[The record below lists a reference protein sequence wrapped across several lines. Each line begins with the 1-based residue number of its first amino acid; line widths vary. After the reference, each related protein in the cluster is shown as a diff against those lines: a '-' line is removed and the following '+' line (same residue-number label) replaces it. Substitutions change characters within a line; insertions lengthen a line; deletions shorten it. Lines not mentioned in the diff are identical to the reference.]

1 MNKNRKSYE
10 ILNALGNVDSQFI
23 EEANV
28 RGATGKKTL
37 GMRRKIAAV
46 LLAATV
52 AAAGLGAAVS
62 AGRLNKSF
70 GQLFHSLSEEN
81 YESALFDINQTAADN
96 GVTVTLMQGL
106 CDGRALYV
114 TEKIEF
120 APDVLVLTDEMF
132 EGDRPFGWIID
143 DAIDVDKSRSLS
155 DKDKAVV
162 SESGGIF
169 QVIEHDEH
177 SVTVLLI
184 YGGDSISNIESG
196 FFGENTSFTISQSGL
211 SHNSENIITC
221 HFDFTFNVKHS
232 SPCFYTLPEEIYQV
246 DYYAEPLDQTLA
258 DVGINP
264 WFIYFS
270 AGAGTGKILDISLQS
285 DSQPSLEITMND
297 GTVYTERNG
306 IRVFND
312 YFGKDYDQNNFMP
325 CCFDTPIDIK
335 EIKSIKI
342 YGHELKS
349 GVVKPGKER
358 VMAEDKGKMNLPAN
372 HPVQFSDEFTTIDL
386 VDYEGSSGRLAY
398 RLLKADLYDNVY
410 ATGAKKYTINY
421 QGLED
426 FRFDTVRYDNAG
438 HAVKTGY
445 DDVINAS
452 TGELEDGYYIL
463 ELEVEVKNI
472 DAENKFSG
480 STLDYADTG
489 IFNKMFHVNQYDQYS
504 PSKNRFIP
512 LVYLKEDEV
521 KRTGQYGDFKLKKG
535 KTRKLHLGFL
545 FTDNNAGSPDQI
557 CFIFGRDFYNGTLPD
572 DFKGYK
578 TFDSTYF
585 NISKLLQEHKRKK

>member
-28 RGATGKKTL
+28 RGATGKKPL

-120 APDVLVLTDEMF
+120 APDVLVLTDKMF

-155 DKDKAVV
+155 DKDNAVV

-177 SVTVLLI
+177 S
-184 YGGDSISNIESG
+184 GDSISHTESG
-196 FFGENTSFTISQSGL
+196 FFDENSLFTISQTDL
-211 SHNSENIITC
+211 LQCLSENIITC

-270 AGAGTGKILDISLQS
+270 AGAGTGKILDTSLQS

-342 YGHELKS
+342 YGLRC
-349 GVVKPGKER
+349 GKAR
-358 VMAEDKGKMNLPAN
+358 KRARHG
-372 HPVQFSDEFTTIDL
+372 
-386 VDYEGSSGRLAY
+386 GR
-398 RLLKADLYDNVY
+398 
-410 ATGAKKYTINY
+410 
-421 QGLED
+421 
-426 FRFDTVRYDNAG
+426 
-438 HAVKTGY
+438 
-445 DDVINAS
+445 
-452 TGELEDGYYIL
+452 
-463 ELEVEVKNI
+463 
-472 DAENKFSG
+472 
-480 STLDYADTG
+480 
-489 IFNKMFHVNQYDQYS
+489 
-504 PSKNRFIP
+504 
-512 LVYLKEDEV
+512 
-521 KRTGQYGDFKLKKG
+521 
-535 KTRKLHLGFL
+535 
-545 FTDNNAGSPDQI
+545 
-557 CFIFGRDFYNGTLPD
+557 
-572 DFKGYK
+572 
-578 TFDSTYF
+578 
-585 NISKLLQEHKRKK
+585 

>member
-1 MNKNRKSYE
+1 M
-10 ILNALGNVDSQFI
+10 
-23 EEANV
+23 
-28 RGATGKKTL
+28 
-37 GMRRKIAAV
+37 
-46 LLAATV
+46 
-52 AAAGLGAAVS
+52 
-62 AGRLNKSF
+62 
-70 GQLFHSLSEEN
+70 
-81 YESALFDINQTAADN
+81 FDINQTAADN

-132 EGDRPFGWIID
+132 
-143 DAIDVDKSRSLS
+143 A
-155 DKDKAVV
+155 
-162 SESGGIF
+162 ESGGFIWEADDVIDTRKTAQLTGSDTQIGATVSVSGSVY

-211 SHNSENIITC
+211 SQNFENVITC

-270 AGAGTGKILDISLQS
+270 AGAGTGKILDTSLQS
-285 DSQPSLEITMND
+285 DSQPSLEIAMND

-335 EIKSIKI
+335 KIKSIKI

-372 HPVQFSDEFTTIDL
+372 HPVQFSDEFTTINL

-398 RLLKADLYDNVY
+398 RLLKADLYDNIY

-426 FRFDTVRYDNAG
+426 FRFDTVMYDDAG
-438 HAVKTGY
+438 HSVKTGY

-463 ELEVEVKNI
+463 ELEIEVKNI

-480 STLDYADTG
+480 STFDYAGTG
-489 IFNKMFHVNQYDQYS
+489 IFNKMFHVNQFDQYS

-535 KTRKLHLGFL
+535 KTRKLHVGFL
-545 FTDNNAGSPDQI
+545 FTDNNAGGPDQI

-572 DFKGYK
+572 DFEGYK

-585 NISKLLQEHKRKK
+585 NISKHLAEHERKK